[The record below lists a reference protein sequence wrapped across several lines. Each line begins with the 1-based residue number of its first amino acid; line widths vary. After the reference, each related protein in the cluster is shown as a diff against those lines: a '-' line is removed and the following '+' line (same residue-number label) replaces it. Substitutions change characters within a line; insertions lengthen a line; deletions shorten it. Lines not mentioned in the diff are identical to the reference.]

1 MEHHGTGSYPCPPQ
15 GWQRN
20 SRLMASQPP
29 LIAPY
34 FCSALIAY
42 AEQLGLYL
50 QVGGKMRDG
59 PICQARAIRMKSFAI
74 TSYLP
79 VELRWGGLGY
89 WPSVA

>member
-1 MEHHGTGSYPCPPQ
+1 MKRHGTGSYPCPPQ

-34 FCSALIAY
+34 FCSAVIAY

-50 QVGGKMRDG
+50 HVGGKMREG
-59 PICQARAIRMKSFAI
+59 PICHALATRMKSLAI
-74 TSYLP
+74 MSSTLSQ
-79 VELRWGGLGY
+79 VEGADLAYRL
-89 WPSVA
+89 STA